1 MAEFATA
8 DEVNRGRRPLSSDER
23 VNVEAMIAAAG
34 LWIREKRPD
43 IADGDQAANF
53 VVVQVVRTAMDTEKF
68 RGLVSFTKATGGVSR
83 GGTLANPG
91 ELIVFSDFHRELLG
105 ISKSVMPQWH
115 FGD

>member
-1 MAEFATA
+1 MAGFATA
-8 DEVNRGRRPLSSDER
+8 DDVARGRRPLTDDER

-34 LWIREKRPD
+34 LWIRDRKPG
-43 IADGDQAANF
+43 IAEGDQAANF

-68 RGLVSFTKATGGVSR
+68 RGLVSFTKTTGGVSR
-83 GGTLANPG
+83 SGTLAHPG
-91 ELIVFSDFHRELLG
+91 ELLVFTDFHRELLG